1 MPRTKQAAAKVDDL
15 SPAQRVVQSL
25 QSAKD
30 GSVVKMADDD
40 LTSDVRYYISTQLPN
55 VDYAIGQPGVPSGK
69 VTTIFG
75 PEGSGKSTLAYHLL
89 AEVQRM
95 GGIGILIDSEQRYTK
110 QRAQHMGID
119 PTQLI
124 LIDGAT
130 LEGAFKAIE
139 DIIEKLR
146 SDADSQTVPILVVY
160 DSIAGSATDKRM
172 AADVGDVGQAGY
184 VAKFIGAELPRLKLK
199 ISQASVTVVLVNQ
212 LRSRISMAD
221 PRTRG
226 FELRRKVMGEL
237 HSMLA
242 EWPLLYESVLMLRIQ
257 TIGAVGDKDAPTGI
271 RTRVQ
276 IRKCGLSPNEMHSA
290 EVEID
295 KLYGGD
301 KLGSTF
307 DLLEKLGV
315 IVGGAGGR
323 YRLSSAYAKDD
334 GKTFFRKD
342 FAAVLA
348 ANQGWIEAVV
358 KAAPTLWMEGY
369 DNDPDALTPIVSE
382 DVDSPD
388 VE

>member
-1 MPRTKQAAAKVDDL
+1 MPRPKKAAGAKDENL

-25 QSAKD
+25 QASKD
-30 GSVVKMADDD
+30 GGVVKMADED

-69 VTTIFG
+69 ITTIFG

-139 DIIEKLR
+139 DIIETLR
-146 SDADSQTVPILVVY
+146 TETNVPILVVY

-199 ISQASVTVVLVNQ
+199 VSQASVTVVLVNQ

-242 EWPLLYESVLMLRIQ
+242 EWPLLYESALMLRIQ
-257 TIGAVGDKDAPTGI
+257 TIGTVGDKDAPTGI

-276 IRKCGLSPNEMHSA
+276 IRKSGLSPNEMHSA

-323 YRLSSAYAKDD
+323 YHVKDD
-334 GKTFFRKD
+334 TKTFYRKD
-342 FAAVLA
+342 FAWVMA
-348 ANQGWIEAVV
+348 AHPEFEAII
-358 KAAPTLWMEGY
+358 KAAPTLWMGGY
-369 DNDPDALTPIVSE
+369 DSDAEAVGETFYDDE
-382 DVDSPD
+382 VDTTD